1 MSEKKEKLPE
11 KEPMDT
17 NQLFKMLNDPELIK
31 FMRSVAIGSS
41 SISKRKQ
48 GEELTVDGH
57 INKYGGIYSHA
68 DNKTHTTKSSYM
80 EGLRATGKVI
90 KDW

>member
-31 FMRSVAIGSS
+31 VEFPHEYIKSWGKEVWFE
-41 SISKRKQ
+41 KRKR
-48 GEELTVDGH
+48 
-57 INKYGGIYSHA
+57 NKF
-68 DNKTHTTKSSYM
+68 
-80 EGLRATGKVI
+80 
-90 KDW
+90 